1 MKEYKSKDIRNLALI
16 GHSGSGKTTLTEAM
30 LFSAR
35 AINRQGSVDEGTT
48 TSDYRNDEKERK
60 ISIQTSLN
68 QFEFGINKITVLDT
82 PGYSDF
88 AGEVKSALRIA
99 DMAIITVHA
108 VAGIEVGTEQVWG
121 FAKERNLG
129 TLLVVNLLDK
139 ENSNFDR
146 IVSVAAER
154 LGNGVLP
161 VQFPVN
167 EGVGFDSIIDVL
179 QGKLIKFSKDG
190 SGKEEKSDI
199 PDEYEERAAKFK
211 QSLIDSAAETDDTLL
226 EKYLDSGELSKEELE
241 SGIKN
246 GIASGTIHPLYC
258 ISAEKNM
265 GVKILLSAL
274 SDYGASPVDV
284 ARPSGTKPGSD
295 DVIERSVSENES
307 TSAFIFKTVSEAHV
321 GELSFLRVY
330 SGSVKSGMDLT
341 NSTQNK
347 HERIAQMYS
356 IKGHERKEVG
366 QAIAGDIVA
375 VVKLKSTH
383 TGDTLSDSDNQITYE
398 KTQYPDTVLT
408 VAVSA
413 LEQGDEEKIGTG
425 LSALH
430 AEDPSFHLEIDGELS
445 QMLLHTQGE
454 LHMEVIL
461 SRLKE
466 RFNVDLEKNPPKI
479 PYRETIKSVGDH
491 RAKYKKQSGGRGQY
505 GDAHVKVEPLK
516 RGAGFEF
523 VNKIAGGV
531 IPTKFIPSVE
541 KGIVESI
548 GKGIIADSKIVDLKA
563 TVYDGSYHAV
573 DSSDIAFKIAGA
585 MAFKQAFLNAKPVI
599 LEPIYDVK
607 VKVPEEHM
615 GDVMGDLTSRRGK
628 ISGMD
633 ADGHFQIIN
642 AKVPLAELYKYSTSI
657 RSITAGRG
665 LHSQSFSHYEETT
678 MEVGKNIMKKVS
690 SEEE

>member
-30 LFSAR
+30 LFTAG
-35 AINRQGSVDEGTT
+35 AINRRGNVDEGTT

-68 QFEFGINKITVLDT
+68 QFEFGNNKISVLDT

-88 AGEVKSALRIA
+88 AGEVKSALRIS

-108 VAGIEVGTEQVWG
+108 VAGIEVGTELAWE

-139 ENSNFDR
+139 ENSNFDNIIR
-146 IVSVAAER
+146 IATKR
-154 LGNGVLP
+154 LANGVLP

-167 EGVGFDSIIDVL
+167 EGQGFDSIIDVL

-190 SGKEEKSDI
+190 SGKEETSDI
-199 PDEYEERAAKFK
+199 PGEYEERAAKFK
-211 QSLIDSAAETDDTLL
+211 QALIDSAAETDDTLL
-226 EKYLDSGELSKEELE
+226 EKYLDSGELSEEELE
-241 SGIKN
+241 TGIRN

-258 ISAEKNM
+258 VSAEKNM

-274 SDYGASPVDV
+274 SHYGASPADV
-284 ARPSGTKPGSD
+284 AIPSGTKPGSD
-295 DVIERSVSENES
+295 DVIERSVSENEP
-307 TSAFIFKTVSEAHV
+307 TSAFVFKTVSEEHV
-321 GELSFLRVY
+321 GDLSFVRVY

-347 HERIAQMYS
+347 HERIAQMYT
-356 IKGHERKEVG
+356 IKGHERKEIA
-366 QAIAGDIVA
+366 QANAGDIAA
-375 VVKLKSTH
+375 VVKLKNTH
-383 TGDTLSDSDNQITYE
+383 TGDTLSDSDNQIMYE
-398 KTQYPDTVLT
+398 PTQYPGTVLT

-413 LEQGDEEKIGTG
+413 IEQADDEKMGTG
-425 LSALH
+425 LTALH
-430 AEDPSFHLEIDGELS
+430 EEDPSFHLEIDGELS
-445 QMLLHTQGE
+445 QMLLHSQGE

-461 SRLKE
+461 SRLSD
-466 RFNVDLEKNPPKI
+466 RFQVELEKNPPKI

-516 RGAGFEF
+516 RGTGFEF

-541 KGIVESI
+541 KGIIESI
-548 GKGIIADSKIVDLKA
+548 NKGIIADSKIVDLKA

-599 LEPIYDVK
+599 LEPIFDVK
-607 VKVPEEHM
+607 VKIPEEYM
-615 GDVMGDLTSRRGK
+615 GEVMGDLTARRGK
-628 ISGMD
+628 IGGMD

-665 LHSQSFSHYEETT
+665 MHSQSFSHYEETT
-678 MEVGKNIMKKVS
+678 MEVGKNIMKKAIN
-690 SEEE
+690 EEE

>member
-258 ISAEKNM
+258 VSAEKNM

-295 DVIERSVSENES
+295 DVIERSVSENEP

-366 QAIAGDIVA
+366 QAIAGDIAA

>member
-154 LGNGVLP
+154 LGHGVLP

-258 ISAEKNM
+258 VSAEKNM

>member
-30 LFSAR
+30 LFSAG

-258 ISAEKNM
+258 VSAEKNM

-366 QAIAGDIVA
+366 QAIAGDIAA

>member
-258 ISAEKNM
+258 VSAEKNM

-284 ARPSGTKPGSD
+284 AKPSGTKPGSD

>member
-30 LFSAR
+30 LFSAG

-129 TLLVVNLLDK
+129 TLLVVNLMDK

-258 ISAEKNM
+258 VSAEKNM

-366 QAIAGDIVA
+366 QAIAGDIAA

>member
-1 MKEYKSKDIRNLALI
+1 MKEYKSKDIRNLSLI
-16 GHSGSGKTTLTEAM
+16 GHSGAGKTTLTEAM
-30 LFSAR
+30 LFTAG
-35 AINRQGSVDEGTT
+35 AINRQGNVDEGTT

-68 QFEFGINKITVLDT
+68 QFEFGNNKLNVLDT

-88 AGEVKSALRIA
+88 AGEVKSALRIS
-99 DMAIITVHA
+99 DMAIIIVHA
-108 VAGIEVGTEQVWG
+108 VAGIEVGTEQAWE

-139 ENSNFDR
+139 ENSNFDNIIR
-146 IVSVAAER
+146 IATER
-154 LGNGVLP
+154 FGNGILP

-167 EGVGFDSIIDVL
+167 EGRDFDSIIDVL

-190 SGKEEKSDI
+190 SGREETSDI
-199 PDEYEERAAKFK
+199 PDEYEERAGKFK
-211 QSLIDSAAETDDTLL
+211 LALIDSAAETDDTLL
-226 EKYLDSGELSKEELE
+226 EKYLDTGELSEEELE
-241 SGIKN
+241 IGIRN
-246 GIASGTIHPLYC
+246 GIASGTLHPLYC
-258 ISAEKNM
+258 VSSEKNM

-274 SDYGASPVDV
+274 SHYGASPADV
-284 ARPSGTKPGSD
+284 AKPSGTKPGSD
-295 DVIERSVSENES
+295 DVMERSVSENEP
-307 TSAFIFKTVSEAHV
+307 TSAFVFKTVSEEHV
-321 GELSFLRVY
+321 GDLSFVRIY
-330 SGSVKSGMDLT
+330 SGFVKSGMDLT

-347 HERIAQMYS
+347 HERIAQMYT
-356 IKGHERKEVG
+356 IRGHERKEIALVN
-366 QAIAGDIVA
+366 AGDITA
-375 VVKLKSTH
+375 VVKLKNTH
-383 TGDTLSDSDNQITYE
+383 TGDTLSDSDNQIIYE
-398 KTQYPDTVLT
+398 PTQYPDTGLT
-408 VAVSA
+408 IAVNA
-413 LEQGDEEKIGTG
+413 IEQADEEKMGTG
-425 LSALH
+425 LTALH
-430 AEDPSFHLEIDGELS
+430 EEDPSFYLEIDGELS
-445 QMLLHTQGE
+445 QMLLHSQGE

-461 SRLKE
+461 SRLRD
-466 RFNVDLEKNPPKI
+466 RFHVELEKKPPRI

-541 KGIVESI
+541 RGIVESI
-548 GKGIIADSKIVDLKA
+548 NKGIIADSKIVDLKA

-573 DSSDIAFKIAGA
+573 DSSDVAFKIAGA

-599 LEPIYDVK
+599 LEPIFDVK
-607 VKVPEEHM
+607 VKVPEEYM

-628 ISGMD
+628 IAGMD

-678 MEVGKNIMKKVS
+678 VEVGKNIIKKVS
-690 SEEE
+690 NEEE

>member
-258 ISAEKNM
+258 VSAEKNM

-366 QAIAGDIVA
+366 QAIAGDIAA

>member
-1 MKEYKSKDIRNLALI
+1 MKEYKSKVIRNLALI

-30 LFSAR
+30 LFSAG

-258 ISAEKNM
+258 VSAEKNM

-321 GELSFLRVY
+321 GDLSFVRIY

-366 QAIAGDIVA
+366 QAIAGDIAA

>member
-30 LFSAR
+30 LFSAG

-258 ISAEKNM
+258 VSAEKNM

-284 ARPSGTKPGSD
+284 AKPSGTKPGSD
-295 DVIERSVSENES
+295 DAIERNVSENES

-366 QAIAGDIVA
+366 QAIAGDIAA

>member
-258 ISAEKNM
+258 VSAEKNM

>member
-258 ISAEKNM
+258 VSAEKNM

-295 DVIERSVSENES
+295 DVIERSVSENEP

>member
-16 GHSGSGKTTLTEAM
+16 GHSSSGKTTLTEAM
-30 LFSAR
+30 LFSAG
-35 AINRQGSVDEGTT
+35 AINRQGYVDEGTT

-68 QFEFGINKITVLDT
+68 QFEFENVKMSILDT

-88 AGEVKSALRIA
+88 VGEVKSALRVS
-99 DMAIITVHA
+99 DMALITVHA
-108 VAGIEVGTEQVWG
+108 VSGIEVGTEQVWE

-146 IVSVAAER
+146 IIRVAGER
-154 LGNGVLP
+154 LGKGVLP

-167 EGVGFDSIIDVL
+167 EGPNFDSIVDVL
-179 QGKLIKFSKDG
+179 RGKMIKFSKDG
-190 SGKEEKSDI
+190 SGREETSDI
-199 PDEYEERAAKFK
+199 PSEYEERAAKFK
-211 QSLIDSAAETDDTLL
+211 QALIDSAAETDDALL
-226 EKYLDSGELSKEELE
+226 EKYLDTGELSEEELE

-246 GIASGTIHPLYC
+246 GIASGTTHPLYC

-274 SDYGASPVDV
+274 SNYGASPADV
-284 ARPSGTKPGSD
+284 AKPSGTKPGTD
-295 DVIERSVSENES
+295 EVIERSVSEKEPS
-307 TSAFIFKTVSEAHV
+307 SAFVFKTVSEAHV
-321 GELSFLRVY
+321 GDLSFIRVY
-330 SGSVKSGMDLT
+330 SGSVKSGMDLI

-356 IKGHERKEVG
+356 IRGHERKELA
-366 QAIAGDIVA
+366 QAIAGDIAA

-383 TGDTLSDSDNQITYE
+383 TGDTLSDSNNQIMYE
-398 KTQYPDTVLT
+398 QTQYPDPVLS

-413 LEQGDEEKIGTG
+413 IEQGDEEKIGTG
-425 LSALH
+425 LAALH
-430 AEDPSFHLEIDGELS
+430 AEDPSFHLEIDSELS

-461 SRLKE
+461 SRLRE
-466 RFNVDLEKNPPKI
+466 RFTIEVEKNPPKI

-548 GKGIIADSKIVDLKA
+548 DKGIIAKSKIVDIKA

-585 MAFKQAFLNAKPVI
+585 MAFKQAFLNARPVI

-628 ISGMD
+628 IGGMD

-678 MEVGKNIMKKVS
+678 AEVGKNIMKS
-690 SEEE
+690 AGNGEE

>member
-258 ISAEKNM
+258 VSAEKNM

-356 IKGHERKEVG
+356 IEGHERKEVG
-366 QAIAGDIVA
+366 QAIAGDFVA

>member
-30 LFSAR
+30 LFTAG
-35 AINRQGSVDEGTT
+35 AINRRGNVDEGTT

-68 QFEFGINKITVLDT
+68 QFEFGNNKISVLDT

-88 AGEVKSALRIA
+88 AGEVKSALRIS

-108 VAGIEVGTEQVWG
+108 VAGIEVGTELAWE

-139 ENSNFDR
+139 ENSNFDNIIR
-146 IVSVAAER
+146 IATER
-154 LGNGVLP
+154 LANGVLP

-167 EGVGFDSIIDVL
+167 EGQGFDSIIDVL

-190 SGKEEKSDI
+190 SGKEETSDI
-199 PDEYEERAAKFK
+199 PGEYEERAAKFK
-211 QSLIDSAAETDDTLL
+211 QALIDSAAETDDTLL
-226 EKYLDSGELSKEELE
+226 EKYLDSGELSEEELE
-241 SGIKN
+241 TGIRN

-258 ISAEKNM
+258 VSAEKNM

-274 SDYGASPVDV
+274 SHYGASPADV
-284 ARPSGTKPGSD
+284 AIPSGTKPGSD
-295 DVIERSVSENES
+295 DVMERSVSENEP
-307 TSAFIFKTVSEAHV
+307 TSAFVFKTVSEEHV
-321 GELSFLRVY
+321 GDLSFVRVY

-347 HERIAQMYS
+347 HERIAQMYT
-356 IKGHERKEVG
+356 IKGHERKEIA
-366 QAIAGDIVA
+366 QANAGDIAA
-375 VVKLKSTH
+375 VVKLKNTH
-383 TGDTLSDSDNQITYE
+383 TGDTLSDSDNQIMYE
-398 KTQYPDTVLT
+398 PTQYPGTVLT

-413 LEQGDEEKIGTG
+413 IEQADDEKMGTG
-425 LSALH
+425 LTALH
-430 AEDPSFHLEIDGELS
+430 EEDPSFHLEIDGELS
-445 QMLLHTQGE
+445 QMLLHSQGE

-461 SRLKE
+461 SRLSD
-466 RFNVDLEKNPPKI
+466 RFQVELEKNPPKI

-516 RGAGFEF
+516 RGTGFEF

-541 KGIVESI
+541 KGIIESI
-548 GKGIIADSKIVDLKA
+548 NKGIIADSKIVDLKA

-599 LEPIYDVK
+599 LEPIFDVK
-607 VKVPEEHM
+607 VKVPEEYM

-628 ISGMD
+628 IGGMD

-678 MEVGKNIMKKVS
+678 MEVGKNIMKKAGND
-690 SEEE
+690 EE